1 MTVAV
6 GSPSGVAF
14 APVELPDPIHADAG
28 THAGVAYGST
38 EERILSATLRLV
50 GRRGVKRLG
59 MQEVS
64 EAAGVSRGTLYR
76 YFPSKER
83 LLDAVATFDEHSF
96 AEGLAAALATCE
108 EPAQRMRAFVAFAF
122 DYIRMHPARA
132 LFETEPGFVLGYLLV
147 HLPKL
152 EAALLAQLGEAFDS
166 VPAVATGA
174 LSREQLVDVVVRLFA
189 SSFIIPEPDDRALV
203 QSVNGILLPPAPPTT
218 ARTSMTPHAD
228 SIRFDPKP
236 TQEGPHGRN
245 D

>member
-1 MTVAV
+1 MTVALDARRSAV
-6 GSPSGVAF
+6 LPPDGPGVDIEGLATY
-14 APVELPDPIHADAG
+14 G
-28 THAGVAYGST
+28 TT
-38 EERILSATLRLV
+38 EERILSATLRLL

-76 YFPSKER
+76 YFPSKDR
-83 LLDAVATFDEHSF
+83 LLDAVAIFDEHSF
-96 AEGLAAALATCE
+96 TKGLAAALAASHDPTE
-108 EPAQRMRAFVAFAF
+108 RMQAFVAFAF

-152 EAALLAQLGEAFDS
+152 EAALLNQLGDVFDS
-166 VPAVATGA
+166 VPAVASGA

-203 QSVNGILLPPAPPTT
+203 QSVNGLLLPST
-218 ARTSMTPHAD
+218 AA
-228 SIRFDPKP
+228 
-236 TQEGPHGRN
+236 
-245 D
+245 

>member
-1 MTVAV
+1 MTVALDPRPGAGLPPV
-6 GSPSGVAF
+6 GEVDGPAS
-14 APVELPDPIHADAG
+14 
-28 THAGVAYGST
+28 YGPT
-38 EERILSATLRLV
+38 EERILRATLRLL

-76 YFPSKER
+76 YFPSKDR
-83 LLDAVATFDEHSF
+83 LIDAVAVFDEHTF
-96 AEGLAAALATCE
+96 TVGLAAALATRHDPTE
-108 EPAQRMRAFVAFAF
+108 RTHAFVAFAF

-152 EAALLAQLGEAFDS
+152 EAALLDQLGDVFDS

-174 LSREQLVDVVVRLFA
+174 LTREQLVDVVVRLFA

-203 QSVNGILLPPAPPTT
+203 QSVNGILLPA
-218 ARTSMTPHAD
+218 AAA
-228 SIRFDPKP
+228 
-236 TQEGPHGRN
+236 
-245 D
+245 

>member
-1 MTVAV
+1 MTVALDSRRGADLPRPAPNRLGV
-6 GSPSGVAF
+6 GVDGLA
-14 APVELPDPIHADAG
+14 
-28 THAGVAYGST
+28 TYGPT
-38 EERILSATLRLV
+38 EERILSATLRLL

-76 YFPSKER
+76 YFPSKDR
-83 LLDAVATFDEHSF
+83 LLDAVAVFDEHTFS
-96 AEGLAAALATCE
+96 EGLAAALAPCQDPTE
-108 EPAQRMRAFVAFAF
+108 RMHAFVAFAF

-152 EAALLAQLGEAFDS
+152 EAALLHQLGDAFDA

-203 QSVNGILLPPAPPTT
+203 QSVNGILLPSPAT
-218 ARTSMTPHAD
+218 
-228 SIRFDPKP
+228 
-236 TQEGPHGRN
+236 
-245 D
+245 